1 MEIQLEQEANLI
13 KVADERKIQ
22 ERSLLVFASQWKLF
36 RNQTTRAFK
45 ELCNF

>member
-22 ERSLLVFASQWKLF
+22 DMTFGPCTL
-36 RNQTTRAFK
+36 
-45 ELCNF
+45 